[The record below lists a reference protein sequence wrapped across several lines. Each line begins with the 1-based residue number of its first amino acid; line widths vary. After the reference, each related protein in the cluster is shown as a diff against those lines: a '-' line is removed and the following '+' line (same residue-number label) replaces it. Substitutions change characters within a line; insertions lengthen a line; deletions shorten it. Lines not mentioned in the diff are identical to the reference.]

1 MKTFSQ
7 LEGNYKVL
15 GFLKSLAERD
25 NNQKDASL
33 LSSEMEKVEKQ
44 FVNKNFI
51 WADPETEKVNKDSDR
66 LLNKVR
72 ERIRENN
79 KILQKA
85 NL

>member
-15 GFLKSLAERD
+15 GFLKNLAEKD

-44 FVNKNFI
+44 FVNKNFT
-51 WADPETEKVNKDSDR
+51 WADPETEKVNKDSDK
-66 LLNKVR
+66 LLADLR
-72 ERIRENN
+72 ERIKKNN
-79 KILQKA
+79 KILA
-85 NL
+85 NG